1 MATFKC
7 NFDSKKFMK
16 ELERDIKKSVDLG
29 GRRHIKKILNDHVGE
44 TISATCSSCGNV
56 KVVVL
61 RGGGVRCPKC
71 GHTAKVNLVPDWR

>member
-16 ELERDIKKSVDLG
+16 ELERDIKKSVESDLKK
-29 GRRHIKKILNDHVGE
+29 HPEKILNDHVGE

-56 KVVVL
+56 KVS
-61 RGGGVRCPKC
+61 CPSRW
-71 GHTAKVNLVPDWR
+71 GRSLS